1 LEQVVFL
8 YLLLILSKFANFSAF
23 TYGCDIDIRVLK
35 GYGIGYNKDQQ
46 NVKERKKKM
55 KKNEDPDINIF
66 TNFKHY
72 ELRPPQILRAD
83 INHPSFRQ
91 GEYFDAIVCDPPYGH
106 RAFTRKTGMEDQKK
120 EKRNKRIQEKYDKNK
135 EEINDRNTKTE
146 EDNTDIFAKDE
157 TYFFAPL
164 LHCSVEQIFEN
175 LLNLGDLCLK
185 KGGILVCLYPT
196 QRKKDELE
204 YFILK

>member
-1 LEQVVFL
+1 
-8 YLLLILSKFANFSAF
+8 
-23 TYGCDIDIRVLK
+23 LK
-35 GYGIGYNKDQQ
+35 GYGIGYNKDEQ

-72 ELRPPQILRAD
+72 GLREPQILRAD
-83 INHPSFRQ
+83 INHPTFRN
-91 GEYFDAIVCDPPYGH
+91 GECFDAIICDPPYGH
-106 RAFTRKTGMEDQKK
+106 RAFTRKTGMEEEKK
-120 EKRNKRIQEKYDKNK
+120 EKRNKRLKEKYGNNK
-135 EEINDRNTKTE
+135 EDEIDKENTNNGE
-146 EDNTDIFAKDE
+146 YPDEIFKKDE

-175 LLNLGDLCLK
+175 LLNLANMCLK
-185 KGGILVCLYPT
+185 SKGTLVCLYPT

-204 YFILK
+204 YL

>member
-1 LEQVVFL
+1 M
-8 YLLLILSKFANFSAF
+8 
-23 TYGCDIDIRVLK
+23 K
-35 GYGIGYNKDQQ
+35 GYGIGYNKDEQ

-91 GEYFDAIVCDPPYGH
+91 GGYFDAIVCDPPYGH
-106 RAFTRKTGMEDQKK
+106 RAFTRKTGMEEDKK
-120 EKRNKRIQEKYDKNK
+120 EKRNKRLQEKYGK
-135 EEINDRNTKTE
+135 TKDQLNE
-146 EDNTDIFAKDE
+146 EDKSPKIEEENTDVTKKDD

-175 LLNLGDLCLK
+175 LLHLGDLSLK
-185 KGGILVCLYPT
+185 KGGVLVCLYPT

-204 YFILK
+204 YIILI

>member
-1 LEQVVFL
+1 LFL
-8 YLLLILSKFANFSAF
+8 LSAF

-35 GYGIGYNKDQQ
+35 GYGIGYNKDEQ

-83 INHPSFRQ
+83 INHTSFRQ

-106 RAFTRKTGMEDQKK
+106 RAFTRKTGMEDEKK
-120 EKRNKRIQEKYDKNK
+120 EKRNKRLQEKYGKK
-135 EEINDRNTKTE
+135 EESNEDIKREIVQEEISDITK
-146 EDNTDIFAKDE
+146 KDE

-175 LLNLGDLCLK
+175 LLHLGDLCLK
-185 KGGILVCLYPT
+185 RGGILVCLYPT

-204 YFILK
+204 YIIFI